1 MAEAEQLNAKP
12 NIPKGLIKALS
23 IKQSYAK
30 PLDLMPCPGKVG
42 FLRLIWMR
50 YLMRHRQRRQGCFN
64 SVFKGYQRP
73 STLNITVR

>member
-30 PLDLMPCPGKVG
+30 PLDLMPCPGKLG
-42 FLRLIWMR
+42 IFEIDMDALLDAPPPAQAA
-50 YLMRHRQRRQGCFN
+50 LF
-64 SVFKGYQRP
+64 
-73 STLNITVR
+73 